1 MKTYRIMNRITK
13 QWWEGEAQSAQ
24 EACQKA
30 GWMIGDCWVRIRTP
44 GQGGEKSKETKGN
57 QASTVGSLIKER
69 K

>member
-44 GQGGEKSKETKGN
+44 GQGWGKIREEKGN
-57 QASTVGSLIKER
+57 ES
-69 K
+69 